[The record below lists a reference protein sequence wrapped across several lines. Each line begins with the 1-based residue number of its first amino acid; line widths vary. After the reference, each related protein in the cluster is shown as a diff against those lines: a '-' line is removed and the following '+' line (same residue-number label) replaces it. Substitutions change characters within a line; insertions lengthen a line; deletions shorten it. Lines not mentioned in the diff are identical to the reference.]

1 MGPHPE
7 QARQVLLAPVGSY
20 VFGRISLK
28 ELCWRSAV
36 TCYETLLRKAIT
48 RGPRPGVPLS
58 WMRGQKPEL
67 GLLTDLAIDSSAL
80 VAERLSTY

>member
-1 MGPHPE
+1 M
-7 QARQVLLAPVGSY
+7 LAPVGSY
-20 VFGRISLK
+20 VFGQISLK

-36 TCYETLLRKAIT
+36 TCNETLLRNSIT
-48 RGPRPGVPLS
+48 QGPRPGVPLS

-67 GLLTDLAIDSSAL
+67 LLTDLAINSSAL